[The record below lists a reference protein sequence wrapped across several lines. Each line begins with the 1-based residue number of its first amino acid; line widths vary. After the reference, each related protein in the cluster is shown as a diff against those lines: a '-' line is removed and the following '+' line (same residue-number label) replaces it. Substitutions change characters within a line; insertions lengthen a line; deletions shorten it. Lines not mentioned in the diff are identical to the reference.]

1 MHKWILIWAL
11 AALLGACS
19 SPIKLNEVDVEDKS
33 GQAAA
38 AAAASGGMKS
48 VAPAM
53 ASGTADKKS
62 SVAGLDMTKDGKG
75 GSSSASGK
83 SAGSAGSAGS
93 GSISVGAAMGAGTN
107 GGAGNTVKALG
118 ATDAGRTIY
127 FGFDSFV
134 VRPEYKSILEESARA
149 AKAGKI
155 QRIVIEGHTDE
166 RGGREYNL
174 ALGQKR
180 ADAVRNE
187 LSLLGVDDSKIESV
201 SFGKEKP
208 AEIGEGESAME
219 KNRRAEIVIR

>member
-93 GSISVGAAMGAGTN
+93 GSISVGAAMGAGTS